1 MQFRVADLESAGEG
15 RVSLALKHLEFETGY
30 YCALTAS
37 DFARN
42 ESELSEVRHVTTG
55 RNSSPSVRSLS
66 GNNLTVR
73 SWDNLN
79 VQFEATDPDGHD
91 VTIFI
96 DNLESSM
103 QFSYGNGI
111 GTLLI
116 RGAEAAEGKHT
127 VPVSVVDEYGA
138 MGSMQFS
145 FTVLTYTAPELVMDV
160 PSLAVNGPGASSEI
174 VISDYFSD
182 ADAEPLFATVEL
194 TDRSIVSFSY
204 SEGIASFTGS
214 KTGSTR
220 ARLIVSDARGASASS
235 EFTVVVRDASAPM
248 DIYPNPATDFVN
260 VRTGEDVAASVKIYS
275 ASGAVAWSASDVSVS
290 LNSPLKIDLS
300 DIAPGVY
307 TLALETAKGTYKSK
321 FSKK

>member
-1 MQFRVADLESAGEG
+1 
-15 RVSLALKHLEFETGY
+15 
-30 YCALTAS
+30 
-37 DFARN
+37 
-42 ESELSEVRHVTTG
+42 
-55 RNSSPSVRSLS
+55 
-66 GNNLTVR
+66 
-73 SWDNLN
+73 
-79 VQFEATDPDGHD
+79 
-91 VTIFI
+91 
-96 DNLESSM
+96 
-103 QFSYGNGI
+103 
-111 GTLLI
+111 
-116 RGAEAAEGKHT
+116 
-127 VPVSVVDEYGA
+127 
-138 MGSMQFS
+138 MQFS
-145 FTVLTYTAPELVMDV
+145 FTVLTNTAPELVMDV

-275 ASGAVAWSASDVSVS
+275 ASGAVAWSAADVSVS